1 MNYDLDNLLEYKGY
15 MGTVEFS
22 LEDNVFHGRV
32 VGIDGLISYEGQDLK
47 NLKSDFEEAIEAYF
61 EMCEEAGI
69 KPQKPYYSRFTV
81 EISPSLH
88 KRSAN
93 VTAKHSKS
101 INEAVEEALTHYI
114 TA

>member
-88 KRSAN
+88 KRFAN
-93 VTAKHSKS
+93 FSAKHSKS